1 MFNKNIKMKK
11 VQNGDTVTVHYTGRL
26 EDGSIFDTS
35 RHEGRTPITE
45 KIGEGKLIK
54 GFENGI
60 LEMSE
65 GESKTIEIEHTEAY
79 GPVNDLLITEIPKN
93 QVPENVQVGEMLQG
107 MGPQGPIMV
116 KIIEVKDDMVVIDAN
131 HPLAGKKL
139 IFDLE
144 LMGIS

>member
-1 MFNKNIKMKK
+1 MKK

-35 RHEGRTPITE
+35 RQEGRDPITE

-65 GESKTIEIEHTEAY
+65 GESKTIEIEHTDAY
-79 GPVNDLLITEIPKN
+79 GPVNELLITEIPKN
-93 QVPENVQVGEMLQG
+93 QVPENAQVGEMLQG

-116 KIIEVKDDMVVIDAN
+116 KITEVKEDSVVIDAN

-144 LMGIS
+144 IMTIS

>member
-1 MFNKNIKMKK
+1 MKK

-35 RHEGRTPITE
+35 RQEGRDPITE

-93 QVPENVQVGEMLQG
+93 QVPENAQVGEMLQG

-116 KIIEVKDDMVVIDAN
+116 KITEVKEDSVVIDAN

-144 LMGIS
+144 IMTIS

>member
-1 MFNKNIKMKK
+1 MKK

-35 RHEGRTPITE
+35 RQEGRDPITE
-45 KIGEGKLIK
+45 TIGEGKLIK

-60 LEMSE
+60 LDMLE

-79 GPVNDLLITEIPKN
+79 GPVNELLITEIPKN
-93 QVPENVQVGEMLQG
+93 QVPENAQVGETLQG

-116 KIIEVKDDMVVIDAN
+116 KITEVKEDSVVIDAN

-144 LMGIS
+144 VVGIE

>member
-1 MFNKNIKMKK
+1 MKK
-11 VQNGDTVTVHYTGRL
+11 VQNGDTVTVHYTGKL

-35 RHEGRTPITE
+35 RQEGRTPITE
-45 KIGEGKLIK
+45 KIGEGKLIR
-54 GFENGI
+54 GFENGL

-65 GESKTIEIEHTEAY
+65 GESKTIEIEHTDAY
-79 GPVNDLLITEIPKN
+79 GPVNDMLITEIPKG
-93 QVPENVQVGEMLQG
+93 QVPEGVQVGEMLQG

-116 KIIEVKDDMVVIDAN
+116 KITEVKEDTVVIDAN

-144 LMGIS
+144 LMTIS

>member
-1 MFNKNIKMKK
+1 MKK

-26 EDGSIFDTS
+26 EDGSVFDTS
-35 RHEGRTPITE
+35 RQEGRTPITE
-45 KIGEGKLIK
+45 KIGDGKLIK

-60 LEMSE
+60 LEMIE

-79 GPVNDLLITEIPKN
+79 GPINELLITEIPKN
-93 QVPENVQVGEMLQG
+93 QVPENAQVGEMLQG

-116 KIIEVKDDMVVIDAN
+116 KITEVKEDTVVIDAN

-144 LMGIS
+144 IMSIS

>member
-1 MFNKNIKMKK
+1 MKK

-35 RHEGRTPITE
+35 RQDGRTPITE
-45 KIGEGKLIK
+45 KIGEGRLIK
-54 GFENGI
+54 GFENGL

-65 GESKTIEIEHTEAY
+65 GDSKTVEIEPTEAY
-79 GPVNDLLITEIPKN
+79 GLVNNLLITEIPKN

-107 MGPQGPIMV
+107 MGPQGPVMV
-116 KIIEVKDDMVVIDAN
+116 KIIEVKDETVLIDAN

-144 LMGIS
+144 LMTIS